1 VLLGGIEAERLLLE
15 DVSTGAAGSDLERAT
30 RLAHYMTEVC
40 GMGGPELGLR
50 QFRNLETGERFKDL
64 SPEQL
69 AVLDRCV
76 SETITEAQ
84 RRTAAILGEN
94 REVLEALRD
103 LLIEKKTI
111 DAKTLGAMAGRKGE

>member
-1 VLLGGIEAERLLLE
+1 MI
-15 DVSTGAAGSDLERAT
+15 
-30 RLAHYMTEVC
+30 EVC

-69 AVLDRCV
+69 ARLDRSV
-76 SETITEAQ
+76 SEIIAEAQ
-84 RRTAAILGEN
+84 RRAAAILAEN
-94 REVLEALRD
+94 RAVLEALRE

-111 DAKTLGAMAGRKGE
+111 DAKTLGTMAGVKGK